1 MAGENKS
8 CHFLCNIYGLTA
20 DFTKFF
26 AFVSIL
32 QRCFKCKNNNILYRL
47 VMLLP
52 CVAKEDVASSSLV
65 SRSIKKRVSKLS
77 FLLSIFV
84 GNPWVINVLKL
95 KHKTVK
101 LNRKHVNLK

>member
-1 MAGENKS
+1 MAGQNKS

-26 AFVSIL
+26 AFVLIL

-47 VMLLP
+47 VKLLP

-65 SRSIKKRVSKLS
+65 SRSIKKEPFEVLF
-77 FLLSIFV
+77 FLRF
-84 GNPWVINVLKL
+84 
-95 KHKTVK
+95 
-101 LNRKHVNLK
+101 

>member
-1 MAGENKS
+1 MYDRDIPSGGNSVVE
-8 CHFLCNIYGLTA
+8 C
-20 DFTKFF
+20 
-26 AFVSIL
+26 
-32 QRCFKCKNNNILYRL
+32 
-47 VMLLP
+47 LL
-52 CVAKEDVASSSLV
+52 AKEDVASSSLV
-65 SRSIKKRVSKLS
+65 SRSIKKRVSRLS